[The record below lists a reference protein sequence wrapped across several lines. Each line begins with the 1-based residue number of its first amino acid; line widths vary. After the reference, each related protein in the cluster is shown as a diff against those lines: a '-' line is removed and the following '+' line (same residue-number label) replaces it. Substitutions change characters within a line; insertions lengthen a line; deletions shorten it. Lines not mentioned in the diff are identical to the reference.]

1 MGSVVLPHLV
11 TGWHVDQAIMS
22 EEERLV
28 IIRFGRDWDPDC
40 MRQDEVLYR
49 IADRVK
55 NFAVI
60 YVCDLDQV
68 PDFKQMYELYDPVT
82 LMFFFRNKHMMCDF
96 GTGNNNKLN
105 WVLDDKQELIDII
118 ETIYRG
124 AKKGRGLVV
133 SPKGESSLLGQKDD
147 ADETQ
152 IIQPGIATRSYGRID
167 RYTDYTHYLEERA
180 KLTWERMGVMAVCAG
195 WEYWAKGL

>member
-1 MGSVVLPHLV
+1 MPATDSVL
-11 TGWHVDQAIMS
+11 G
-22 EEERLV
+22 
-28 IIRFGRDWDPDC
+28 
-40 MRQDEVLYR
+40 
-49 IADRVK
+49 IADRVE

-124 AKKGRGLVV
+124 AKKGRGLVI
-133 SPKGESSLLGQKDD
+133 SPKGKPHSHNQSNLVIDLFSEQTTLRDIGISIVLTRWRGRRSSDQASSRSSG
-147 ADETQ
+147 
-152 IIQPGIATRSYGRID
+152 TRSGMW
-167 RYTDYTHYLEERA
+167 TSFCFMH
-180 KLTWERMGVMAVCAG
+180 WNVAVLL
-195 WEYWAKGL
+195 KGARR

>member
-40 MRQDEVLYR
+40 MAQDEILFR

-68 PDFKQMYELYDPVT
+68 PDFKQMYA
-82 LMFFFRNKHMMCDF
+82 HMMCDF

-105 WVLDDKQELIDII
+105 WVLEDKQELIDII

-133 SPKGESSLLGQKDD
+133 SPKDYS
-147 ADETQ
+147 
-152 IIQPGIATRSYGRID
+152 TRY
-167 RYTDYTHYLEERA
+167 RY
-180 KLTWERMGVMAVCAG
+180 
-195 WEYWAKGL
+195 

>member
-1 MGSVVLPHLV
+1 MGSVVLPHLT
-11 TGWHVDQAIMS
+11 TGWHVDQAILT

-49 IADRVK
+49 VADRVK

-68 PDFKQMYELYDPVT
+68 PDFKQMYELYDRMT

-105 WVLDDKQELIDII
+105 WVLEDKQELIDIM

-124 AKKGRGLVV
+124 AKKGRGNSRDTFRDLQDENF
-133 SPKGESSLLGQKDD
+133 PRDQPQDRPLQK
-147 ADETQ
+147 E
-152 IIQPGIATRSYGRID
+152 Y
-167 RYTDYTHYLEERA
+167 
-180 KLTWERMGVMAVCAG
+180 MGV
-195 WEYWAKGL
+195 KGYKLRGALFFSTYKEESLYTVRTLNN

>member
-28 IIRFGRDWDPDC
+28 VIRFGRDWDPDC
-40 MRQDEVLYR
+40 MAQDEVLYR
-49 IADRVK
+49 MLLSRPAHLTWCVNWYGLIKSRPGIADRVK

-105 WVLDDKQELIDII
+105 WVLEDKQELIDII

-133 SPKGESSLLGQKDD
+133 SPKGK
-147 ADETQ
+147 
-152 IIQPGIATRSYGRID
+152 
-167 RYTDYTHYLEERA
+167 YLTA
-180 KLTWERMGVMAVCAG
+180 KFRFGE
-195 WEYWAKGL
+195 

>member
-1 MGSVVLPHLV
+1 MTLHFAPVESLQPHLSSVVLPHLV
-11 TGWHVDQAIMS
+11 TGWHIDQAIMP

-40 MRQDEVLYR
+40 MRQDE
-49 IADRVK
+49 
-55 NFAVI
+55 NFAVM

-105 WVLDDKQELIDII
+105 WVLEDKQELIDII

-133 SPKGESSLLGQKDD
+133 SPKDYS
-147 ADETQ
+147 
-152 IIQPGIATRSYGRID
+152 TRY
-167 RYTDYTHYLEERA
+167 RY
-180 KLTWERMGVMAVCAG
+180 
-195 WEYWAKGL
+195 